1 MDTNARAA
9 KTSTSTNLPIVTL
22 ELWLKLRI
30 DSPLSLIPMRFRLNN
45 RFRPPVLRS
54 SRLLRTPRK
63 RSLSRRP
70 LLVRS
75 KDVTSSN
82 LLMVAV
88 PRPKEVEEVAI
99 AAAKVAVVV
108 ATVMAVTVKVAVV
121 SAAEETVVID
131 AEETVVI
138 AAEETVV
145 VVDSAVVIV
154 KEAVVIVKEAVVV
167 VVARVVVDALELPVR
182 MEKLPLKAVLA
193 VMPPAEDVADREI
206 EISPREID
214 STVRHVRMPTQ
225 WTDKTELD
233 VDVVATARQAVAEE
247 PGATRWLLHLVLKK
261 SLRRLPPPPSRRRSR
276 LLQSKRKRK
285 LDIPLMTSLPRRL
298 RNPPDS

>member
-1 MDTNARAA
+1 MDINARAA

-45 RFRPPVLRS
+45 RFRLPVLRS

-88 PRPKEVEEVAI
+88 PRPKEVEEEAI

-108 ATVMAVTVKVAVV
+108 ATVMAVTAKEAVV

-131 AEETVVI
+131 EEETVV

-145 VVDSAVVIV
+145 VVDSAVVTV
-154 KEAVVIVKEAVVV
+154 KEAVVDNAV
-167 VVARVVVDALELPVR
+167 RVVVDALELPVK
-182 MEKLPLKAVLA
+182 MEKLPLKAVMA
-193 VMPPAEDVADREI
+193 AEDVADREI

-214 STVRHVRMPTQ
+214 SKVRHVRMPTQ
-225 WTDKTELD
+225 WIDKTELD
-233 VDVVATARQAVAEE
+233 VDVVATASKAVAEE
-247 PGATRWLLHLVLKK
+247 TGATIWPLHLWFQKR
-261 SLRRLPPPPSRRRSR
+261 LRRLPPPPSRRRSR

-285 LDIPLMTSLPRRL
+285 LDIPLMTSLPKRL

>member
-54 SRLLRTPRK
+54 NRLLRTPRK

-88 PRPKEVEEVAI
+88 PRPKVVEEVAI

-167 VVARVVVDALELPVR
+167 VVARVVVDALELPVK

-193 VMPPAEDVADREI
+193 VMPAEDVADREI
-206 EISPREID
+206 EISPEEID
-214 STVRHVRMPTQ
+214 SMVRHVRMPTQ

-233 VDVVATARQAVAEE
+233 VDVVATARQALAEE
-247 PGATRWLLHLVLKK
+247 PGATR
-261 SLRRLPPPPSRRRSR
+261 
-276 LLQSKRKRK
+276 
-285 LDIPLMTSLPRRL
+285 
-298 RNPPDS
+298 

>member
-45 RFRPPVLRS
+45 RFRPPMLRS
-54 SRLLRTPRK
+54 NRLLRTPRK

-88 PRPKEVEEVAI
+88 PRPKEVEEEAI

-121 SAAEETVVID
+121 SAAEETVV
-131 AEETVVI
+131 
-138 AAEETVV
+138 
-145 VVDSAVVIV
+145 VVDS
-154 KEAVVIVKEAVVV
+154 AVVIVKEAVVV
-167 VVARVVVDALELPVR
+167 VVARVVVDALELPVK
-182 MEKLPLKAVLA
+182 MEKLPLKAVMA
-193 VMPPAEDVADREI
+193 AEDVADREI

-214 STVRHVRMPTQ
+214 SKVRHVRMPTQ
-225 WTDKTELD
+225 WIDKTELD
-233 VDVVATARQAVAEE
+233 VDVVATASKAVAEE
-247 PGATRWLLHLVLKK
+247 TGATIWPLHLWFQKR
-261 SLRRLPPPPSRRRSR
+261 LRRLPPPPSRRRSR

-285 LDIPLMTSLPRRL
+285 LDIPLMTSLPKRL

>member
-45 RFRPPVLRS
+45 RFRLPVLRS

-88 PRPKEVEEVAI
+88 PRPKEVEEEAI

-108 ATVMAVTVKVAVV
+108 ATVMAVTAKEAVV
-121 SAAEETVVID
+121 SAAEETVV
-131 AEETVVI
+131 

-145 VVDSAVVIV
+145 VVDSAVVTV
-154 KEAVVIVKEAVVV
+154 KEAVVDNAV
-167 VVARVVVDALELPVR
+167 RVVVDALELPVK
-182 MEKLPLKAVLA
+182 MEKLPLKAVMA
-193 VMPPAEDVADREI
+193 AEDVADREI

-214 STVRHVRMPTQ
+214 SKVRHVRMPTQ
-225 WTDKTELD
+225 WIDKTELD
-233 VDVVATARQAVAEE
+233 VDVVATASKAVAEE
-247 PGATRWLLHLVLKK
+247 TGATIWPLHLWFQKR
-261 SLRRLPPPPSRRRSR
+261 LRRLPPPPSRRRSR

-285 LDIPLMTSLPRRL
+285 LDIPLMTSLPKRL

>member
-45 RFRPPVLRS
+45 RFRLPMLRS

-88 PRPKEVEEVAI
+88 PRPKVEEEVAI

-108 ATVMAVTVKVAVV
+108 ATVMEVTAKVAEE
-121 SAAEETVVID
+121 SA

-138 AAEETVV
+138 AAEEIVV

-154 KEAVVIVKEAVVV
+154 KEAVVDNA
-167 VVARVVVDALELPVR
+167 ARVVVDALELPVK
-182 MEKLPLKAVLA
+182 MDKLTLKAVLA
-193 VMPPAEDVADREI
+193 AEDVADREI

-214 STVRHVRMPTQ
+214 SKVRHVRMPTQ
-225 WTDKTELD
+225 WTGKTELD

-247 PGATRWLLHLVLKK
+247 TGAISLLVHLWLKK
-261 SLRRLPPPPSRRRSR
+261 SLRSLPPPPSRRRSR
-276 LLQSKRKRK
+276 LHQSKRKRK
-285 LDIPLMTSLPRRL
+285 LDIPLMTSLPKRL
-298 RNPPDS
+298 RNLPDS

>member
-30 DSPLSLIPMRFRLNN
+30 DSPHSLIPMRFRLNN
-45 RFRPPVLRS
+45 RFRPPMLRS
-54 SRLLRTPRK
+54 NRLLRTPRK

-88 PRPKEVEEVAI
+88 PRPKEVEEEAI

-108 ATVMAVTVKVAVV
+108 ATVMAVTAKEAVV

-145 VVDSAVVIV
+145 VVDSAVVTV
-154 KEAVVIVKEAVVV
+154 KEAVVDNAV
-167 VVARVVVDALELPVR
+167 RVVVDALELPVK
-182 MEKLPLKAVLA
+182 MEKLPLKAVMA
-193 VMPPAEDVADREI
+193 AEDVADREI

-214 STVRHVRMPTQ
+214 SKVRHVRMPTQ
-225 WTDKTELD
+225 WIDKTELD
-233 VDVVATARQAVAEE
+233 VDVVATASKAVAEE
-247 PGATRWLLHLVLKK
+247 TGATIWPLHLWFQKR
-261 SLRRLPPPPSRRRSR
+261 LRRLPPPPSRRRSR

-285 LDIPLMTSLPRRL
+285 LDIPLMTSLPKRL

>member
-45 RFRPPVLRS
+45 RFRPPMLRS
-54 SRLLRTPRK
+54 NRLLRTPRK

-88 PRPKEVEEVAI
+88 PRPKVVEEVAI

-131 AEETVVI
+131 AEETVAI

-145 VVDSAVVIV
+145 VVDS
-154 KEAVVIVKEAVVV
+154 AVVIVKEAVVV
-167 VVARVVVDALELPVR
+167 VVARVVVDALELPVK
-182 MEKLPLKAVLA
+182 MEKLPLKAVI
-193 VMPPAEDVADREI
+193 PPAEDVADREI
-206 EISPREID
+206 EISLREID
-214 STVRHVRMPTQ
+214 SMVRHVRMPTQ

-233 VDVVATARQAVAEE
+233 VDVVVTARQAVAEE
-247 PGATRWLLHLVLKK
+247 TGATR
-261 SLRRLPPPPSRRRSR
+261 
-276 LLQSKRKRK
+276 
-285 LDIPLMTSLPRRL
+285 
-298 RNPPDS
+298 

>member
-1 MDTNARAA
+1 
-9 KTSTSTNLPIVTL
+9 
-22 ELWLKLRI
+22 
-30 DSPLSLIPMRFRLNN
+30 MRFRLNN
-45 RFRPPVLRS
+45 RFRLPMLRS

-88 PRPKEVEEVAI
+88 PRPKVEEEVEI

-108 ATVMAVTVKVAVV
+108 ATVMAVTAKVAEV
-121 SAAEETVVID
+121 SA

-138 AAEETVV
+138 AAEEIVV

-154 KEAVVIVKEAVVV
+154 KEAVVDNA
-167 VVARVVVDALELPVR
+167 ARVVVDALELPVKMDR
-182 MEKLPLKAVLA
+182 LTLKAVLA
-193 VMPPAEDVADREI
+193 AEDVVDREI

-214 STVRHVRMPTQ
+214 SKVRHVRMPTQ
-225 WTDKTELD
+225 WIDKTELD
-233 VDVVATARQAVAEE
+233 VDVVATASKAVAEE
-247 PGATRWLLHLVLKK
+247 TGATILPLHLCFKK
-261 SLRRLPPPPSRRRSR
+261 SLRSLPPPLSRRRSR
-276 LLQSKRKRK
+276 LHQSKRKRK
-285 LDIPLMTSLPRRL
+285 LDIPLMTSLPKRL

>member
-1 MDTNARAA
+1 
-9 KTSTSTNLPIVTL
+9 
-22 ELWLKLRI
+22 
-30 DSPLSLIPMRFRLNN
+30 MRFRLNN
-45 RFRPPVLRS
+45 RFRLPVLRS

-88 PRPKEVEEVAI
+88 PRPKEVEEEAI
-99 AAAKVAVVV
+99 AAAKE
-108 ATVMAVTVKVAVV
+108 AVV

-131 AEETVVI
+131 E
-138 AAEETVV
+138 EETVV
-145 VVDSAVVIV
+145 VVDSAVVTV
-154 KEAVVIVKEAVVV
+154 KQAVVDNAV
-167 VVARVVVDALELPVR
+167 RVVVDALELPVK
-182 MEKLPLKAVLA
+182 MEKLPLKAVMA
-193 VMPPAEDVADREI
+193 VEDVADREI

-214 STVRHVRMPTQ
+214 SKVRHVRMPTQ
-225 WTDKTELD
+225 WIDKTELD
-233 VDVVATARQAVAEE
+233 VDVVATASKAVAEE
-247 PGATRWLLHLVLKK
+247 TGATIWPLHLWFQKR
-261 SLRRLPPPPSRRRSR
+261 LRRLPPPPSRRRSR

-285 LDIPLMTSLPRRL
+285 LDIPLMTSLPKRL

>member
-45 RFRPPVLRS
+45 RFRPPMLRS
-54 SRLLRTPRK
+54 NRLLRTPRK

-88 PRPKEVEEVAI
+88 PRPKVVEEVAI

-154 KEAVVIVKEAVVV
+154 KEAVVV

-206 EISPREID
+206 EISLREID
-214 STVRHVRMPTQ
+214 SMVRHVRMPTQ

-233 VDVVATARQAVAEE
+233 VDVVVTARQAVAEE
-247 PGATRWLLHLVLKK
+247 TGATR
-261 SLRRLPPPPSRRRSR
+261 
-276 LLQSKRKRK
+276 
-285 LDIPLMTSLPRRL
+285 
-298 RNPPDS
+298 

>member
-45 RFRPPVLRS
+45 RFRLPVLRS

-88 PRPKEVEEVAI
+88 PRPKEVEEEAI

-108 ATVMAVTVKVAVV
+108 ATVMAVTAKEAVV

-131 AEETVVI
+131 E
-138 AAEETVV
+138 EETVV
-145 VVDSAVVIV
+145 VVDSAVVTV
-154 KEAVVIVKEAVVV
+154 KEAVVDNAV
-167 VVARVVVDALELPVR
+167 RVVVDALELPVK
-182 MEKLPLKAVLA
+182 MEKLPLKAVMA
-193 VMPPAEDVADREI
+193 AEDVADREI

-214 STVRHVRMPTQ
+214 SKVRHVRMPTQ
-225 WTDKTELD
+225 WIDKTELD
-233 VDVVATARQAVAEE
+233 VDVVATASKAVAEE
-247 PGATRWLLHLVLKK
+247 TGATIWPLHLWFQKR
-261 SLRRLPPPPSRRRSR
+261 LRRLPPPPSRRRSR

-285 LDIPLMTSLPRRL
+285 LDIPLMTSLPKRL

>member
-154 KEAVVIVKEAVVV
+154 KEAVVV

>member
-45 RFRPPVLRS
+45 RFRLPVLRS

-88 PRPKEVEEVAI
+88 PRPKEVEEEAI

-108 ATVMAVTVKVAVV
+108 ATVMAVTAKVAVV

-131 AEETVVI
+131 E
-138 AAEETVV
+138 EETVV
-145 VVDSAVVIV
+145 VVDSAVVTV
-154 KEAVVIVKEAVVV
+154 KEAVVDNAV
-167 VVARVVVDALELPVR
+167 RVVVDALELPVK
-182 MEKLPLKAVLA
+182 MEKLPLKAVMA
-193 VMPPAEDVADREI
+193 AEDVADREI

-214 STVRHVRMPTQ
+214 SKVRHVRMPTQ
-225 WTDKTELD
+225 WIDKTELD
-233 VDVVATARQAVAEE
+233 VDVVATASKAVAEE
-247 PGATRWLLHLVLKK
+247 TGATIWPLHLWFQKR
-261 SLRRLPPPPSRRRSR
+261 LRRLPPPPSRRRSR

-285 LDIPLMTSLPRRL
+285 LDIPLMTSLPKRL

>member
-45 RFRPPVLRS
+45 RFRPPMLRS
-54 SRLLRTPRK
+54 NRLLRTPRK

-88 PRPKEVEEVAI
+88 PRPKVVEEVAI

-154 KEAVVIVKEAVVV
+154 KEAVVV
-167 VVARVVVDALELPVR
+167 VVARVVVDALELPVK
-182 MEKLPLKAVLA
+182 MEKLPLKAVI
-193 VMPPAEDVADREI
+193 PPAEDVADREI
-206 EISPREID
+206 EISLREID
-214 STVRHVRMPTQ
+214 SMVRHVRMPTQ

-233 VDVVATARQAVAEE
+233 VDVVVTARQAVAEE
-247 PGATRWLLHLVLKK
+247 TGATR
-261 SLRRLPPPPSRRRSR
+261 
-276 LLQSKRKRK
+276 
-285 LDIPLMTSLPRRL
+285 
-298 RNPPDS
+298 

>member
-45 RFRPPVLRS
+45 RFRLPVLRS

-88 PRPKEVEEVAI
+88 PRPKEVEEEAI

-108 ATVMAVTVKVAVV
+108 ATVMAVTAKEAVV
-121 SAAEETVVID
+121 SAVEETVV
-131 AEETVVI
+131 

-145 VVDSAVVIV
+145 VVDSAVVTV
-154 KEAVVIVKEAVVV
+154 KEAVVDNAV
-167 VVARVVVDALELPVR
+167 RVVVDALELPVK
-182 MEKLPLKAVLA
+182 MEKLPLKAVMA
-193 VMPPAEDVADREI
+193 AEDVADREI

-214 STVRHVRMPTQ
+214 SKVRHVRMPTQ
-225 WTDKTELD
+225 WIDKTELD
-233 VDVVATARQAVAEE
+233 VDVVATASKAVAEE
-247 PGATRWLLHLVLKK
+247 TGATIWPLHLWFQKR
-261 SLRRLPPPPSRRRSR
+261 LRRLPPPPSRRRSR

-285 LDIPLMTSLPRRL
+285 LDIPLMTSLPKRL